1 MPCTRDSFRSLWS
14 LGLDSQD
21 TLRCFRSD
29 SFPYEGTCCFFRG
42 NCTCPGRYNACRHMR
57 VAIGIH
63 LGCRCFLQ
71 MWLCNGK
78 SEIARCLRSWLSH
91 SWLRECMLKALI
103 QACLGI
109 VEPALMFCKHLV
121 RCSMVCAWSVHCPP
135 PCVFSSQNS
144 GTRGPRKALKKCSE
158 NLG

>member
-1 MPCTRDSFRSLWS
+1 MVVLFGSQVPNALHERLFSFSFGHWGS
-14 LGLDSQD
+14 TGK
-21 TLRCFRSD
+21 TPSD
-29 SFPYEGTCCFFRG
+29 ASDRTAFHMKALVVFFSWKLHMSRKME
-42 NCTCPGRYNACRHMR
+42 CRHMR

-109 VEPALMFCKHLV
+109 VEPPLMFCKHLV
-121 RCSMVCAWSVHCPP
+121 RCSMVCAWSVHCPQ
-135 PCVFSSQNS
+135 PCVFSVKILAR
-144 GTRGPRKALKKCSE
+144 GTT
-158 NLG
+158 